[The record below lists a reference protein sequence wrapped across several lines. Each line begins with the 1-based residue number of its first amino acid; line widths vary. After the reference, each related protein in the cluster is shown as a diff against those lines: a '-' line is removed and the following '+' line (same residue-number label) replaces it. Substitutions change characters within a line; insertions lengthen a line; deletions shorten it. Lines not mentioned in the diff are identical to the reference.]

1 MDIQSEPK
9 RVLQAFI
16 SNDRGGLTGYIC
28 QNYRW
33 IDKTKVQFDFLTY
46 DETIDFK
53 SEFEKYGARFFII
66 PRPTHL
72 FSFIKAFNNIIKN
85 NRYEFI
91 HFNLSYANIIPVLV
105 AYACGVKI
113 IVIHSHSTA
122 IDSAK
127 VSTRF
132 FKNIVHKIGRKIL
145 KYVCTDFLACSQKAG
160 QWMYTSEVLGS
171 GRFHIA
177 KNAIDIEKYRLNP
190 AKRAALRDELGIGN
204 DTFVIGHVGRFTFQK
219 NHEFLIEI
227 FKEIYKRN
235 KNSKL
240 ILIGKGKNEVK
251 IKQMVQTCG
260 FGDKVLFLGY
270 REDIPELMSVMDCFV
285 LPSRFEGLGIV
296 GVEAQAAG
304 LPTFFSTEIPK
315 ELKLTPLAYSLS
327 LHDDSKLWADKILQ
341 VNGKNRENFELKLIA
356 EGYDIR
362 TEIGEMLKFYL
373 SK

>member
-1 MDIQSEPK
+1 MNIKSEPK
-9 RVLQAFI
+9 RVLQAFV
-16 SNDRGGLTGYIC
+16 SNDGGGLTGYIC

-33 IDKTKVQFDFLTY
+33 IDKRKVQFDFLTY
-46 DETIDFK
+46 DEELAFQ
-53 SEFEKYGARFFII
+53 SEFEKEGARFFTI
-66 PRPTHL
+66 PRPIHL
-72 FSFIKAFNNIIKN
+72 FSFIKKVNAIIKN
-85 NRYEFI
+85 NQYELI

-113 IVIHSHSTA
+113 IIIHSHSTA
-122 IDSAK
+122 IDSKK
-127 VSTRF
+127 VSIRF

-145 KYVCTDFLACSQKAG
+145 KHVCTDFIACSQKAG
-160 QWMYTSEVLGS
+160 QWMYTSEVLRS
-171 GRFHIA
+171 GKFHIA
-177 KNAIDIEKYRLNP
+177 KNAIDIGKYRFNRE
-190 AKRAALRDELGIGN
+190 KRVVLRDELGIGN
-204 DTFVIGHVGRFTFQK
+204 DTFVVGHIGRFSFQK

-235 KNSKL
+235 ENSRL
-240 ILIGKGKNEVK
+240 ILIGKGENEVK
-251 IKQMVQTCG
+251 IKQMVNMYGLC
-260 FGDKVLFLGY
+260 DKVLFLGY

-304 LPTFFSTEIPK
+304 LPAFFSTEISK
-315 ELKLTPLAYSLS
+315 ELELTTLSYSLS
-327 LHDDSKLWADKILQ
+327 LNDDPKLWAVKILQ
-341 VNGKNRENFELKLIA
+341 VNGKNRGNFELKLIA

>member
-72 FSFIKAFNNIIKN
+72 FSFIKAVNNIIKS
-85 NRYEFI
+85 NRYELI

-113 IVIHSHSTA
+113 IIIHSHSTA
-122 IDSAK
+122 IDSKK
-127 VSTRF
+127 VSIRF

-145 KYVCTDFLACSQKAG
+145 KHICTDFLACSQKAG
-160 QWMYTSEVLGS
+160 QWMYTSEVLRS
-171 GRFHIA
+171 EKFHIA
-177 KNAIDIEKYRLNP
+177 KNAIDIGKYRFNRE
-190 AKRAALRDELGIGN
+190 KRAALRDELGIGN
-204 DTFVIGHVGRFTFQK
+204 DTFVIGHVGRFAFQK

-227 FKEIYKRN
+227 FKKIYKRN

-260 FGDKVLFLGY
+260 LGDKVLFLGY

-304 LPTFFSTEIPK
+304 LPTFFSTEISK
-315 ELKLTPLAYSLS
+315 ELELTTLSHSLS
-327 LHDDSKLWADKILQ
+327 LNNDPKLWSDKILQ

>member
-1 MDIQSEPK
+1 
-9 RVLQAFI
+9 
-16 SNDRGGLTGYIC
+16 
-28 QNYRW
+28 
-33 IDKTKVQFDFLTY
+33 
-46 DETIDFK
+46 
-53 SEFEKYGARFFII
+53 
-66 PRPTHL
+66 
-72 FSFIKAFNNIIKN
+72 
-85 NRYEFI
+85 
-91 HFNLSYANIIPVLV
+91 
-105 AYACGVKI
+105 
-113 IVIHSHSTA
+113 
-122 IDSAK
+122 
-127 VSTRF
+127 
-132 FKNIVHKIGRKIL
+132 
-145 KYVCTDFLACSQKAG
+145 
-160 QWMYTSEVLGS
+160 MYTSEVLGS

-327 LHDDSKLWADKILQ
+327 LHGNFNYYFTCGW
-341 VNGKNRENFELKLIA
+341 NRGSDQHFLFDVV
-356 EGYDIR
+356 DIWC
-362 TEIGEMLKFYL
+362 IFDN
-373 SK
+373 SP